1 MKNDNKEVYILGG
14 MRTPFVR
21 SFTNYVDVKI
31 EDLMLAPLKELVRV
45 KNLQGKKI
53 GDVALGTLIKNPNSW
68 GISRECV
75 LKSGLHP
82 ETPAYLVQRA
92 CGTSLEAVIQIA
104 LKISAG
110 QIESGIAG
118 GVDTNSDIP
127 LTLPSSLTQK
137 LMALQGAKS
146 LPEKIK
152 AVSQLNFKD
161 IKPQGS
167 AVVEKLSGLS
177 MGEHCE
183 LMVKEW
189 EIPRQEQ
196 DQIAFNS
203 HQNAAKAY
211 EEGFFSD
218 LVMPYKNLS
227 KDTILRKETSLEK
240 LATLKPAFDKKS
252 GKGTLTA
259 GNSTA
264 LTDGAA
270 VVLLGTKEFAEEN
283 GLEVQARIVD
293 GHSAAVNFQDGEGL
307 LMAPVKAIVEILKR
321 NKLALQD
328 FDFYEIHEAFAG
340 QVLCTLKAL
349 ESDKFCQKFGAEK
362 ALGSVDRSK
371 LNVHGSSLAFGHP
384 FSATGAR
391 ITATLAKVLKSKGK
405 GRGLISICTA
415 GGMGVVMIVES

>member
-371 LNVHGSSLAFGHP
+371 LNIHGSSLAFGHP

>member
-1 MKNDNKEVYILGG
+1 MKNANREVYILGG

-110 QIESGIAG
+110 QIDSGIAG

-152 AVSQLNFKD
+152 AVAQINFKD

-167 AVVEKLSGLS
+167 VVVEKLSGLS

-189 EIPRQEQ
+189 KIPRQDQ
-196 DQIAFNS
+196 DQIAYNS

-211 EEGFFSD
+211 EDGFFSD
-218 LVMPYKNLS
+218 LVMPYKNLT

-270 VVLLGTKEFAEEN
+270 VVLLGTKEFAEAN

-307 LMAPVKAIVEILKR
+307 LMAPVKAIVEILQR
-321 NKLALQD
+321 NQLSLQD

-349 ESDKFCQKFGAEK
+349 ESDKYCQKFGAAK
-362 ALGSVDRSK
+362 ALGTIDRSK

-391 ITATLAKVLKSKGK
+391 ITATLAKILKTKGK
-405 GRGLISICTA
+405 GRGLVSICTA
-415 GGMGVVMIVES
+415 GGMGVVMIVER

>member
-211 EEGFFSD
+211 EEGFFND

>member
-1 MKNDNKEVYILGG
+1 MKNENKEVYILGG
-14 MRTPFVR
+14 VRTPFVR

-45 KNLQGKKI
+45 KNLQGKKL

-137 LMALQGAKS
+137 LMALQSAKS

-152 AVSQLNFKD
+152 AVSQINFKD

-167 AVVEKLSGLS
+167 VVVEKLSGLS

-189 EIPRQEQ
+189 EINRADQ
-196 DQIAFNS
+196 DLIAFNS

-211 EEGFFSD
+211 EEGFFND
-218 LVMPYKNLS
+218 LVMHYKNLT
-227 KDTILRKETSLEK
+227 KDTILRKETTLEK

-270 VVLLGTKEFAEEN
+270 VVLLGTKEFAAAN

-307 LMAPVKAIVEILKR
+307 LMAPVKAIIEILKR
-321 NKLALQD
+321 NQLTLQD

-349 ESDKFCQKFGAEK
+349 ESDKYCQKFGADK
-362 ALGSVDRSK
+362 ALGSIDRSK
-371 LNVHGSSLAFGHP
+371 LNIHGSSLAFGHP

-391 ITATLAKVLKSKGK
+391 ITATLAKVLQTKGK
-405 GRGLISICTA
+405 GRGLVSVCTA
-415 GGMGVVMIVES
+415 GGMGVVMIVER

>member
-349 ESDKFCQKFGAEK
+349 ESDKFCQKFGSEK

>member
-1 MKNDNKEVYILGG
+1 MRNLNRDVYILGG
-14 MRTPFVR
+14 MRVPFTK
-21 SFTNYVDVKI
+21 SFAQYKEVSI
-31 EDLMLAPLKELVRV
+31 EELMLAPLKALVE
-45 KNLQGKKI
+45 KNNLNGKKL

-68 GISRECV
+68 GISRESV

-104 LKISAG
+104 LKISSG
-110 QIESGIAG
+110 QIDSGIAG

-137 LMALQGAKS
+137 LMELQSARS

-152 AVSQLNFKD
+152 AISHFKFED
-161 IKPQGS
+161 IKPKG
-167 AVVEKLSGLS
+167 AGVVEKLSGLS

-189 EIPRQEQ
+189 KIERVEQ
-196 DQIAFNS
+196 DQLAYES
-203 HQNAAKAY
+203 HQKAAKAY
-211 EEGFFSD
+211 EDGFFQD
-218 LVMPYKNLS
+218 LLTPFNGIS
-227 KDTILRKETSLEK
+227 KDTILRKETTLEK
-240 LATLKPAFDKKS
+240 LKTLKPAFDKTS

-270 VVLLGTKEFAEEN
+270 VVLMGTKEFANAN
-283 GLEVQARIVD
+283 GLELGARVVD
-293 GHSAAVNFQDGEGL
+293 AEACAVDFQKGEGL
-307 LMAPVKAIVEILKR
+307 LMAPVKAIIEILGR
-321 NKLALQD
+321 NNLTLND
-328 FDFYEIHEAFAG
+328 FDYFEIHEAFAG

-349 ESDKFCQKFGAEK
+349 ESDEYCIKHGANK
-362 ALGSVDRSK
+362 ALGSIDRSK
-371 LNVHGSSLAFGHP
+371 LNVKGSSLALGHP

-391 ITATLAKVLKSKGK
+391 ITATLSKLLKVKGS
-405 GRGLISICTA
+405 GRGLISVCTA
-415 GGMGVVMIVES
+415 GGMGVVLILEA